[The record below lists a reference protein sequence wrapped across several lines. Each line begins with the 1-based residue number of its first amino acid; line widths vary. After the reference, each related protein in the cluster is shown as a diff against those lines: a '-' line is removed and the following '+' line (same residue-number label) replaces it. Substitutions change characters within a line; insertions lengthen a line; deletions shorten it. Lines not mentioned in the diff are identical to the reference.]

1 MQKKKIDIFDYI
13 FLSISSGPDE
23 ANSHEGNISKRLI
36 FFGLLSLFV
45 VQYYKPAK

>member
-13 FLSISSGPDE
+13 FLNISSGPDE

-36 FFGLLSLFV
+36 FFWPF
-45 VQYYKPAK
+45 KPICCSIL